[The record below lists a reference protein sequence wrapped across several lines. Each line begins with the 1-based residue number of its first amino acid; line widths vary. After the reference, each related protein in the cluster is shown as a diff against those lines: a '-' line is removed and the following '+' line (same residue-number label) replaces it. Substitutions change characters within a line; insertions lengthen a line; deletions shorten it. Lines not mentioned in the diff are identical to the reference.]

1 MSVLVLFRKS
11 YVKAHQRRLKS
22 GQVITIPAH
31 YDKRTKKGADAP
43 LAHGHDLS
51 HLDEAKR
58 ATFEKMHAEQHLL
71 HHYHAHALRQRVQEQ
86 QGHIEG
92 LAKQVAEH
100 RAAGRHVEAA
110 KTENQRLRLHSRHRV
125 NQRELDDIEQRLAG
139 LAGMKEAL
147 VQGSGAIDASTEDSH
162 RAYTAKLGERF
173 KAQAKPEEK
182 PAAKPQE
189 YRYALRNRPFGIGTA
204 PKDGWVRTE
213 PRPAEGADHHGLARH
228 GFAVYSRPLTDK
240 ETSSF
245 ELTPIVTVDEHAQR
259 LVAEMGEYAQQYAEP
274 ENAELLAEYVTQNA
288 RDVGVASTDDMTA
301 LQQRV
306 LAQIGKPFTP
316 THELPDGTPVRATG
330 EKGVYTDASGAEI
343 EDDYAKPIKA
353 AVAPKQQHEASKDGP
368 NSPAKSATTGTTGS
382 QARDQAPAGGA
393 VSFDALKG
401 QYSAGAIAALDR
413 RAQENH
419 WQADFATN
427 LTQGLASL
435 PQEIR
440 DYFDYQAAMGNDVLI
455 KHIASLDEIPG
466 EFRESYRNAA
476 AMTVNGM
483 RIEFIEDRFP
493 SINSLRHELVHYAWA
508 NLYGSD
514 QRPGAGRAV
523 VDEVLADVAADG
535 EKILKWATS
544 KATTKN
550 AYEQIEADS
559 LTKKLRRFTRDQKAG
574 KDISSILKSSVELEL
589 MVGGYTDAAKAVL
602 PTADAEGQYAT
613 VAVYMAIAKRLGVT
627 MSGEFAKEEG
637 VAYRCG
643 EDEATAKKVFGSVA
657 QANERRLIEKN
668 EPKINT
674 VVPELS
680 DLSYQVS
687 KLQRGIN
694 FYTDPEGSQQ
704 KQAEIRAI
712 QEGPLKKLHAQYA
725 DALRAYADQHPG
737 WYDTS
742 GERPWL
748 RQTKEEAPK
757 PVTTPKSEATGP
769 QEGDTKSENG
779 IDYVLKDGRW
789 HRVDEEIVTDIASA
803 EVGGALI
810 DRKAIKEVVL
820 NQLKPR
826 YASGPHEISAGNGD
840 PVSVSWAGIRHALNA
855 GLPTWQEAAA
865 ALHIEALINQAEL
878 KEIQPDKAGR
888 ADPKST
894 TLYGVS
900 VRFDEVDH
908 DVTIFVRNH
917 SDGNRYYDHV
927 TIEKK
932 NPAGLTGSEGKTEAA
947 SEPTPALPFAGSNQS
962 IAGAPGKSNGA
973 DDLDPSS
980 PNYRYRDTGYVGG
993 SRKEL
998 AAAMLRTAKRDGRQ
1012 VRKNDIDWE
1021 TLETNP
1027 REAKEVITKSHLF
1040 GTVDW
1045 EGLKAQGLTPG
1056 AGFVMDRVYASVGTG
1071 PRDDTPQARQD
1082 YALGL
1087 ETLRN
1092 RLEVCRTP
1100 EEIEKTL
1107 AELKEERDGVNLNSE
1122 ESARFQELEKQAE
1135 AAYAP
1140 VQAYKMQEYELDK
1153 AVTIAHRVFYA
1164 AESPAGHRRGGKYT
1178 ADQQADIDKARAG
1191 LESAQQAKQALVDAH
1206 PEMQEETATVH
1217 TAKGSMTTWTRP
1229 AEKEWRR
1236 IRQQQ
1241 DVLVAAAKARNQVES
1256 PMLRAWS
1263 QLGERFNAVLDY
1275 RSGRG
1280 SDTFHNHLATAKLG
1294 RIKDW
1299 SWQKTTQT
1307 GTKAPR
1313 QVTQEGRRFQLQ
1325 VADSH
1330 ERVGGRSVPVAS
1342 TADLKERFGLREV
1355 QSGNW
1360 VLRDPVSAKFH
1371 TEQTAGALADLA
1383 DILGITD
1390 QQVAMNGRVAL
1401 AFGARGTGAT
1411 SNGAARAHY
1420 ETVSRIINLTKMGG
1434 GGCLAHE
1441 WLHAL
1446 DNLLLETQGGT
1457 AGSEDF
1463 LTRHPSLLPPGP
1475 LRNAFQGLQDALKT
1489 GQHRIQQRLIY
1500 TPEHYRQAQ
1509 QNIARTHMPEAMRE
1523 YGLPNAARLIKEAR
1537 DASVALDKLDLLYEP
1552 LIARG
1557 QRGAKKHL
1565 ADWRN
1570 VALAYHGGQPEGGS
1584 LVVETGKPQSSFA
1597 MEAVK
1602 LDLGAAGKY
1611 WSRTEELA
1619 ARAFQSYVEDKLTS
1633 QGRRNDYLSAKADNK
1648 YYRMDGT
1655 APFPEGEERTRINAA
1670 FDKLIA
1676 AMQAD
1681 NSLAKALARTP
1692 YPRRLVVFRK
1702 SYIHGHYRKNPKTGE
1717 MVWVESYS
1725 DKRTTKQGQTLF
1737 AHDLHRQDH
1746 FKQNLAEGRLRE
1758 AMHSFHDLDHDAAHK
1773 LAGTLGL
1780 HNGDKHADK
1789 KELMRA
1795 VRGKVLQ
1802 QQQDY
1807 QAQVKMQ
1814 EDKAKGKG
1822 PATKPA
1828 VKPETKPEV
1837 TPAPPTAEMDM
1848 HAVMDS
1854 AEKHLGTES
1863 TFEIFDHLPQR
1874 TGDDPRWS
1882 KAEMYRAIM
1891 AIQKERKADKH
1902 GKAKHALLEANGG
1915 SPLGIEAKK
1924 PDSNRHALIL
1934 PDASNPGKYRYSAY
1948 DEHGFYTH
1956 ATHDT
1961 ADQALDEAIKEGFT
1975 EHAPGSLDR
1984 LSQTD
1989 TWAQGMKRAEEAQ
2002 AGWKAPAKAPESPPE
2017 APAAKTPSQST
2028 PAASSPA
2035 QPDPEDQVLD
2045 INGAEVPY
2053 AWKLVDAEDLAPTSE
2068 KADNQFR
2075 DRTRA
2080 ASDEQVASM
2089 AANLKFRLLSDSP
2102 LMDYG
2107 APVLAQ
2113 DGKTIIGGNG
2123 RSLAIRRAYGM
2134 GQADGY
2140 QKDLTKRAA
2149 RFGIDPAAVAKM
2161 KAPVLVRVLQQDVD
2175 IKQAAIA
2182 SNEGGGARM
2191 SALEQARVDG
2201 ERLGDLSDF
2210 EADEE
2215 GDFNNRANLPF
2226 IRRFLGTMPVAQ
2238 RSAFQAA
2245 DGGLSQEGISRL
2257 RNAVLYRAYGD
2268 SDVLSRLVES
2278 ADPAQRNVLS
2288 ALTRAAPTVAQ
2299 ASADVKAGNLHD
2311 LDVSADIVAA
2321 TTLLAQVRGE
2331 GKFGSVD
2338 EYLNQQNLFGDP
2350 LSDATKIILKHFDR
2364 NLRSSKAMAGFL
2376 TDYYAA
2382 VRQIGDPK
2390 QMGMFADATPD
2401 KPTLL
2406 RQTDAQRQNA
2416 PSPQAAL
2423 F

>member
-1 MSVLVLFRKS
+1 MPLLVFRKS
-11 YVKAHQRRLKS
+11 YVKAHQRRLKN

-31 YDKRTKKGADAP
+31 YDKRTKKGAEAP
-43 LAHGHDLS
+43 LAHGHDLR

-58 ATFEKMHAEQHLL
+58 AAFEKMHAEQHLL
-71 HHYHAHALRQRVQEQ
+71 HHYHAHALRQRVDEQ
-86 QGHIEG
+86 AGHLEG
-92 LAKQVAEH
+92 LAQQVAAH
-100 RAAGRHVEAA
+100 RAAGRHVDAA
-110 KTENQRLRLHSRHRV
+110 KVENQRLRLHSRHRV

-147 VQGSGAIDASTEDSH
+147 VQGSGAIDASTDDSH
-162 RAYTAKLGERF
+162 RAYAAKLGDRF
-173 KAQAKPEEK
+173 KAKAKPESK

-189 YRYALRNRPFGIGTA
+189 YRYALVNRPFGIGTA
-204 PKDGWVRTE
+204 PKDGWLRTE
-213 PRPAEGADHHGLARH
+213 PRPAEGEDHHGLARH
-228 GFAVYSRPLTDK
+228 GFAIYSRPLTDQ
-240 ETSSF
+240 ETSNF
-245 ELTPIVTVDEHAQR
+245 ELTPIVSVDEHAQR
-259 LVAEMGEYAQQYAEP
+259 LVAKMGRYAAKYAEP
-274 ENAELLAEYVTQNA
+274 ENAELLTEYVTQNA
-288 RDVGVASTDDMTA
+288 RHVGVASTDDLAA

-306 LAQIGKPFTP
+306 LARIGQAVPAKPAAQPFTP

-343 EDDYAKPIKA
+343 EDDYAKPVKA
-353 AVAPKQQHEASKDGP
+353 AAPKPTVVVIK
-368 NSPAKSATTGTTGS
+368 PAATP
-382 QARDQAPAGGA
+382 PAETA
-393 VSFDALKG
+393 KG
-401 QYSAGAIAALDR
+401 QEKAAQEQGPFGPVFRQYHHDAAGAIAHLRQAKTGEAVAALHHPDVGDIDLVWGV
-413 RAQENH
+413 AGK
-419 WQADFATN
+419 AASDGY
-427 LTQGLASL
+427 GLAK
-435 PQEIR
+435 
-440 DYFDYQAAMGNDVLI
+440 LI
-455 KHIASLDEIPG
+455 QYHP
-466 EFRESYRNAA
+466 
-476 AMTVNGM
+476 
-483 RIEFIEDRFP
+483 
-493 SINSLRHELVHYAWA
+493 
-508 NLYGSD
+508 
-514 QRPGAGRAV
+514 
-523 VDEVLADVAADG
+523 EVLDDLQGILAGMSVTTQSSNRINLESADHKGAIRLTWDGATKHWLLTAFEKKKKDAADTRADTAG
-535 EKILKWATS
+535 LGRVGDTARQPGVSAESIEQSAS
-544 KATTKN
+544 DAN
-550 AYEQIEADS
+550 A
-559 LTKKLRRFTRDQKAG
+559 L
-574 KDISSILKSSVELEL
+574 
-589 MVGGYTDAAKAVL
+589 
-602 PTADAEGQYAT
+602 
-613 VAVYMAIAKRLGVT
+613 
-627 MSGEFAKEEG
+627 
-637 VAYRCG
+637 
-643 EDEATAKKVFGSVA
+643 
-657 QANERRLIEKN
+657 
-668 EPKINT
+668 
-674 VVPELS
+674 
-680 DLSYQVS
+680 
-687 KLQRGIN
+687 
-694 FYTDPEGSQQ
+694 
-704 KQAEIRAI
+704 
-712 QEGPLKKLHAQYA
+712 
-725 DALRAYADQHPG
+725 
-737 WYDTS
+737 
-742 GERPWL
+742 
-748 RQTKEEAPK
+748 
-757 PVTTPKSEATGP
+757 
-769 QEGDTKSENG
+769 QEGDTKTENG
-779 IDYVLKDGRW
+779 ISYVLKDGRW
-789 HRVDEEIVTDIASA
+789 HRTTEEGLRYDPATNRHSGKKLVRGDVLQGADGQRYTLDRDMGFALQVDALGADGRIVPASTRTISVDPSDRDRFL
-803 EVGGALI
+803 EV
-810 DRKAIKEVVL
+810 
-820 NQLKPR
+820 
-826 YASGPHEISAGNGD
+826 S
-840 PVSVSWAGIRHALNA
+840 
-855 GLPTWQEAAA
+855 
-865 ALHIEALINQAEL
+865 
-878 KEIQPDKAGR
+878 
-888 ADPKST
+888 
-894 TLYGVS
+894 
-900 VRFDEVDH
+900 
-908 DVTIFVRNH
+908 
-917 SDGNRYYDHV
+917 
-927 TIEKK
+927 
-932 NPAGLTGSEGKTEAA
+932 LTGENLFDAQAPEAKVPA
-947 SEPTPALPFAGSNQS
+947 APAKTPAPE
-962 IAGAPGKSNGA
+962 APA

-1045 EGLKAQGLTPG
+1045 EGLKADGLTPG

-1107 AELKEERDGVNLNSE
+1107 AEIKEERDGVNLNSE
-1122 ESARFQELEKQAE
+1122 EAARYQELDRQAE

-1140 VQAYKMQEYELDK
+1140 VHAYKRQEYELDK
-1153 AVTIAHRVFYA
+1153 AVSIAHRIFYA
-1164 AESPAGHRRGGKYT
+1164 AESPSGHRRGGKYT
-1178 ADQQADIDKARAG
+1178 PDQQASIDKARAG
-1191 LESAQQAKQALVDAH
+1191 LEAAQQAKQALVDAH
-1206 PEMQEETATVH
+1206 PEMQEETVTVH

-1241 DVLVAAAKARNQVES
+1241 DVLVADATARNQVES

-1263 QLGERFNAVLDY
+1263 QLGERFNAVLDH
-1275 RSGRG
+1275 RTSKG
-1280 SDTFHNHLATAKLG
+1280 SDTFLNHLATAKLG

-1313 QVTQEGRRFQLQ
+1313 QVTEEGKRFQLQ

-1330 ERVGGRSVPVAS
+1330 ERVGGRSVAVAS

-1457 AGSEDF
+1457 AGAEDF
-1463 LTRHPSLLPPGP
+1463 LTHKPNLLPPGP
-1475 LRNAFQGLQDALKT
+1475 LREAFHGLREALTT
-1489 GQHRIQQRLIY
+1489 GQHRIKQRLVY
-1500 TPEHYRQAQ
+1500 TPEHYRLAQ
-1509 QNIARTHMPEAMRE
+1509 QHIARTHIPAEFRDDHP
-1523 YGLPNAARLIKEAR
+1523 LPNTARLIKESR
-1537 DASVALDKLDLLYEP
+1537 DASTALDKLDILYEP

-1584 LVVETGKPQSSFA
+1584 LVVETGKPRSAFA

-1619 ARAFQSYVEDKLTS
+1619 ARAFQSYVEDKLAS

-1648 YYRMDGT
+1648 YYRLDGT

-1681 NSLAKALARTP
+1681 NSLAKALARTR

-1717 MVWVESYS
+1717 MVWVESFS

-1822 PATKPA
+1822 QTAKPA
-1828 VKPETKPEV
+1828 AKPEAKPEV

-1854 AEKHLGTES
+1854 AEKHLGTDS

-1902 GKAKHALLEANGG
+1902 GQAKQALLAANGG

-1961 ADQALDEAIKEGFT
+1961 ADKALDEAIKEGFT

-1989 TWAQGMKRAEEAQ
+1989 TWAQGMQRAAEAQ
-2002 AGWKAPAKAPESPPE
+2002 AGWKAPAKAPESPSE
-2017 APAAKTPSQST
+2017 APAAKTPSQPT
-2028 PAASSPA
+2028 APPPSPA

-2053 AWKLVDAEDLAPTSE
+2053 AWQLVDAEDLAPTSE

-2107 APVLAQ
+2107 APVLAK

-2140 QKDLTKRAA
+2140 QQDLTKRAA
-2149 RFGIDPAAVAKM
+2149 RFGIDPAAVAKL

-2215 GDFNNRANLPF
+2215 GNFNTRANLPF
-2226 IRRFLGTMPVAQ
+2226 IRRFLSTMPVAQ

-2390 QMGMFADATPD
+2390 QIGMFADATPD